1 MNYVNL
7 SYDRIIN
14 EIIEHIKDNKIKLKK
29 KTLKR
34 DKKNN
39 KSKKIKNEIDM
50 LKAN

>member
-7 SYDRIIN
+7 SYDKIIN

-34 DKKNN
+34 ENN
-39 KSKKIKNEIDM
+39 KSKKNK
-50 LKAN
+50 K